1 MSAVSSELPEGV
13 VVKKEVEDYE
23 EEELQHQGQK
33 GKEEF
38 QETEE
43 AVNEEEEEGYY
54 EEDGEG
60 GEYDEEE
67 EYPGYDYYGKA

>member
-60 GEYDEEE
+60 GNEE
-67 EYPGYDYYGKA
+67 DRQ

>member
-1 MSAVSSELPEGV
+1 MSAVSSELTEGV

-23 EEELQHQGQK
+23 EEELQHQGQT

-43 AVNEEEEEGYY
+43 AVNEEEGGYY

-60 GEYDEEE
+60 GEHEEEE
-67 EYPGYDYYGKA
+67 EYPGYDFYGKA

>member
-38 QETEE
+38 QESEE
-43 AVNEEEEEGYY
+43 AVNEEEAGYY

-60 GEYDEEE
+60 GEYEEE
-67 EYPGYDYYGKA
+67 GYPGYDFYGQA

>member
-43 AVNEEEEEGYY
+43 AVNEEEGGYY

-60 GEYDEEE
+60 GEYEEEE
-67 EYPGYDYYGKA
+67 EYPGYDFYGKA